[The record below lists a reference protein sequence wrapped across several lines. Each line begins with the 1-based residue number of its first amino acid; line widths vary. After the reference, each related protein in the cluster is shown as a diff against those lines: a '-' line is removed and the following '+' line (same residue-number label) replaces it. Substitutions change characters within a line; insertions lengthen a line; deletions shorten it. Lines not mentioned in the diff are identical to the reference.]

1 MELSPGKQRV
11 LFVVVVVLLAGLGI
25 YLVGPGRSHGAG
37 APASSPA
44 ASPGAPTESA
54 SPVGVPSAVVA
65 PTPLPV
71 PVSIKNANIY
81 NWLPFTQQDLDE
93 AANVTVAFAAADET
107 FSYIDTPKSYGQ
119 RLSSLVTPTLLA
131 TLEQQ
136 FQPPGAASTWRQ
148 QQLTSKS
155 GGTINRI
162 TAFGASP
169 QASITFV
176 VTLTEQTTASGKTT
190 STTGQYDVTAVA
202 VAGGWQVNDIE
213 QAGAGNQ

>member
-37 APASSPA
+37 AASSSPA
-44 ASPGAPTESA
+44 ASPGGLTESA

-169 QASITFV
+169 PSITFV
-176 VTLTEQTTASGKTT
+176 ITLTEQTTASGKTT
-190 STTGQYDVTAVA
+190 STTGQYDVTTVA

-213 QAGAGNQ
+213 QHGVGNQ